1 MQHPKAIAI
10 DFAAVGTIIG
20 VLAGYLPAIATLF
33 AIAWYIALFVD
44 RARRNKKERER
55 DSK

>member
-1 MQHPKAIAI
+1 MQHRSLLTV
-10 DFAAVGTIIG
+10 DFAAAGTIIG
-20 VLAGYLPAIATLF
+20 GLMGYLPAIATLF
-33 AIAWYIALFVD
+33 AIAWYIALFID